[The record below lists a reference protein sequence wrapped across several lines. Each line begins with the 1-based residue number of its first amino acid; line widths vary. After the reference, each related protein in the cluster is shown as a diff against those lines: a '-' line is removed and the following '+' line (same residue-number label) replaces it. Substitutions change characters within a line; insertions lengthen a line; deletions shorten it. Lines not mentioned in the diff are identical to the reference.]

1 MDYQNNRYDILTVVK
16 LLAPKETATTLV
28 PLNQIEETEQIFLW
42 SAIFVGIFAAIL
54 GGVFALVSTAYEN
67 RPVIYLLIL
76 FLITFGLLSVF
87 FSRQG
92 FDLRKD
98 LRTNN
103 RNAEAARQD
112 AVSKKMNQLRSEAI
126 LYRFHRDLCT
136 KVFGRNSTVD
146 LTEFNKNLNKLLP
159 SDIDDSLHKQLVSKM
174 IEEGMIILDKQNG
187 DKPRFSFNPEYV
199 YDYQES

>member
-16 LLAPKETATTLV
+16 LLAPKETATKLI
-28 PLNQIEETEQIFLW
+28 PLNQIEETETIFLW
-42 SAIFVGIFAAIL
+42 SAIFVGIFTAIL
-54 GGVFALVSTAYEN
+54 GAVFALVTTAYGN
-67 RPVIYLLIL
+67 RPVIFLLIL
-76 FLITFGLLSVF
+76 FLVTFGLLSVF

-92 FDLRKD
+92 FDLRKE